1 LFAAGASAAVTSQ
14 TMSGNAL
21 PTSQS
26 QTELGAVSANVTFD
40 LGYDSMFTPNLTE
53 VVVHFDNDFA
63 FDPAGISECNLSTI
77 ATVPESSAKALCPT
91 SQVGAGDLSING
103 GLLTGSI
110 VAFNGVPS
118 GATPTIGLHT
128 DVFTAAH
135 AYAFSLTL
143 YGSLLPSSRGG
154 DYGTALDFTYPP
166 TGTTITHFNLTLQN
180 QASSGHSYVS
190 ARCAD
195 SDRVWDYVTDFHFNS
210 GGPSSAKA
218 TQGCQAAAVATSPA
232 PATPQ
237 STGQRDAQIK
247 KCKKKY
253 KGEAKA
259 KKRKKC
265 IKKANKLPV

>member
-1 LFAAGASAAVTSQ
+1 
-14 TMSGNAL
+14 MSGNAL

-26 QTELGAVSANVTFD
+26 QTALGAASVNVSFD
-40 LGYDSMFTPNLTE
+40 LGYDSMMFTPYLTE
-53 VVVHFDNDFA
+53 AVVHFDNDFA
-63 FDPAGISECNLSTI
+63 FDPAVISECNLSTI
-77 ATVPESSAKALCPT
+77 ATVPEATAKALCPN

-110 VAFNGVPS
+110 VGFNGVPN
-118 GATPTIGLHT
+118 GDTPTIGLHT

-135 AYAFSLTL
+135 VYSFSLML
-143 YGSLLPSSRGG
+143 VGSLLPSSRGG

-180 QASSGHSYVS
+180 QAPGGRPYVS
-190 ARCAD
+190 ARCGD
-195 SDRVWDYVTDFHFNS
+195 SDRIWDYVTDFHFNG

-218 TQGCQAAAVATSPA
+218 TQGCQAAAVAAPPA

-253 KGEAKA
+253 KVEEKA

-265 IKKANKLPV
+265 IKKAKKLPV